1 MPTHRFGTY
10 LSSGKNKYGASKV
23 VFNGIAFDSR
33 YERDRYMLLAH
44 LQKKGKIS
52 GLRLQVGFRII
63 KKVIKLI
70 PVQLKTK
77 VRYDTKVIEKEA
89 RYHCDFLYEEDGKII
104 VEEFK
109 SEMTAELPD
118 YVLRRKLMV
127 NKIYDHNE
135 RPNRRQW
142 VFREVVYDKKKNIT
156 ITDK

>member
-1 MPTHRFGTY
+1 MKRFGY
-10 LSSGKNKYGASKV
+10 LQANNKYGASKV
-23 VFNGIAFDSR
+23 VFKGISFDSR
-33 YERDRYMLLAH
+33 YERDRYIYLCH
-44 LQKKGKIS
+44 LQKQGKIS

-77 VRYDTKVIEKEA
+77 VRYDQRVVEKEA
-89 RYHCDFLYEEDGKII
+89 RYHCDFLYKEDGKII

-109 SEMTAELPD
+109 SVMTAELPD

-135 RPNRRQW
+135 RQNRTQW
-142 VFREVVYDKKKNIT
+142 VFREVIYDKKKTT

>member
-1 MPTHRFGTY
+1 MKKWGY
-10 LSSGKNKYGASKV
+10 SQANNKYGASKV
-23 VFNGIAFDSR
+23 VFKGISFDSR
-33 YERDRYMLLAH
+33 YERDRYIYLCH
-44 LQKKGKIS
+44 LQKQGKIS

-77 VRYDTKVIEKEA
+77 VRYDKKVVEKEA
-89 RYHCDFLYEEDGKII
+89 RYHCDFLYKENGKII

-109 SEMTAELPD
+109 SVMTAELPD

-135 RPNRRQW
+135 RPNRTQW
-142 VFREVVYDKKKNIT
+142 VFREVIYDKKKTT

>member
-1 MPTHRFGTY
+1 MKRLGY
-10 LSSGKNKYGASKV
+10 LQANNKYGASKV
-23 VFNGIAFDSR
+23 VFKGISFDSR
-33 YERDRYMLLAH
+33 YERDRYIYLCH
-44 LQKKGKIS
+44 LQKQGKIS

-77 VRYDTKVIEKEA
+77 VRYDQRVVEKEA
-89 RYHCDFLYEEDGKII
+89 RYHCDFLYKEDGKII

-109 SEMTAELPD
+109 SVMTAELPD

-135 RPNRRQW
+135 RPNRTQC
-142 VFREVVYDKKKNIT
+142 VFREVIYDKKKTT

>member
-1 MPTHRFGTY
+1 MKRFGY
-10 LSSGKNKYGASKV
+10 SQANNKYGASKV
-23 VFNGIAFDSR
+23 VFNGISFDSR
-33 YERDRYMLLAH
+33 YERDRYIYLCH
-44 LQKKGKIS
+44 LQKQGKIS

-77 VRYDTKVIEKEA
+77 VRYDKRVVEKEA
-89 RYHCDFLYEEDGKII
+89 RYHCDFLYKEDGKII

-109 SEMTAELPD
+109 SVMTAELPD

-135 RPNRRQW
+135 RPNRTQW
-142 VFREVVYDKKKNIT
+142 VFREVIYDKKKTT

>member
-1 MPTHRFGTY
+1 MKRRFGYTTAN
-10 LSSGKNKYGASKV
+10 NKYGASKV
-23 VFNGIAFDSR
+23 VFKDISFDSR
-33 YERDRYMLLAH
+33 YERDRYIYLCH
-44 LQKKGKIS
+44 LQKQGKIS

-77 VRYDTKVIEKEA
+77 VRYDQRVVEKEA
-89 RYHCDFLYEEDGKII
+89 RYHCDFLYKEDGKII

-109 SEMTAELPD
+109 SVMTAELPD

-135 RPNRRQW
+135 RPNRTQW
-142 VFREVVYDKKKNIT
+142 VFREVIYDKKKTT

>member
-1 MPTHRFGTY
+1 MKSFGY
-10 LSSGKNKYGASKV
+10 SQANNKYGASKV
-23 VFNGIAFDSR
+23 VFKGISFDSR
-33 YERDRYMLLAH
+33 YERDRYIYLCH
-44 LQKKGKIS
+44 LQKQGKIS

-77 VRYDTKVIEKEA
+77 VRYDQRVVEKEA
-89 RYHCDFLYEEDGKII
+89 RYHCDFLYKENGKII
-104 VEEFK
+104 GEEFK
-109 SEMTAELPD
+109 SMMTAELPD

-135 RPNRRQW
+135 RPNRTQW
-142 VFREVVYDKKKNIT
+142 VFREVIYDKKTTT

>member
-1 MPTHRFGTY
+1 MKSFGY
-10 LSSGKNKYGASKV
+10 SQANNKYGASKV
-23 VFNGIAFDSR
+23 VFKGISFDSR
-33 YERDRYMLLAH
+33 YERDRYIYLCH
-44 LQKKGKIS
+44 LQKQGKIS

-77 VRYDTKVIEKEA
+77 VRYDQKVVEKEA
-89 RYHCDFLYEEDGKII
+89 RYHCDFLYKEDGKII

-109 SEMTAELPD
+109 SVMTAELPD

-135 RPNRRQW
+135 RPNRTQW
-142 VFREVVYDKKKNIT
+142 VFREVIYDKKKTT

>member
-1 MPTHRFGTY
+1 MKRFGY
-10 LSSGKNKYGASKV
+10 LQANNKYGASKV
-23 VFNGIAFDSR
+23 VFKGISFDSR
-33 YERDRYMLLAH
+33 YERDRYIYLCH
-44 LQKKGKIS
+44 LQKQGKIR

-77 VRYDTKVIEKEA
+77 VRYDQRVVEKEA
-89 RYHCDFLYEEDGKII
+89 RYHCDFLYKEDGKII

-109 SEMTAELPD
+109 SVMTAELPD

-135 RPNRRQW
+135 RPNRTQW
-142 VFREVVYDKKKNIT
+142 VFREVIYDKKKTT